1 MDEIIKAV
9 VERTSGIIDKK
20 RVEKIY
26 EASGIRFDKYG
37 NILIKSNASD
47 TLNSLIKNLIIEG
60 GVIAKIM
67 LHNLSDEKDLK
78 ILESY

>member
-9 VERTSGIIDKK
+9 VERTRGIIDKK